1 LRATRE
7 KSRAAPRDRHGDKL
21 PTQPPV
27 GFRSALLN
35 PDSAMSSDRRSF
47 LKATALASAATAL
60 GGLQPVGASRGI
72 ARDFLE
78 LRAYRLKPGAPH
90 TLLDG
95 YLERALIPA
104 LNQRGVKAVGVF
116 TEPEAPDGTAIWVLI
131 PHASLE
137 SVHAVTASINTDATV
152 LAAGADYLRGPTKA
166 NPAFDR
172 IDSWLHLSF
181 TGQPRLQVP
190 ALARDRQAR
199 VFELRVYESFSELT
213 ALKKIE
219 MFNAGEITVMQQ
231 VGLSP
236 VFYGQAL
243 AGRDLPHLAYMLC
256 SPDKDTHKTNWQAF
270 LDHAVWKRLVADP
283 QYADT
288 VSKITSRFLVPA
300 PYSQI

>member
-1 LRATRE
+1 MSTSRRA
-7 KSRAAPRDRHGDKL
+7 
-21 PTQPPV
+21 
-27 GFRSALLN
+27 
-35 PDSAMSSDRRSF
+35 F
-47 LKATALASAATAL
+47 LKSTALASAATAL
-60 GGLQPVGASRGI
+60 GGMQPLEAERGI
-72 ARDFLE
+72 ARDYVE

-104 LNQRGVKAVGVF
+104 LNTRGIKAVGAF
-116 TEPEAPDGTAIWVLI
+116 TEPDAPDGAAVWVLI
-131 PHASLE
+131 PHSSLQ
-137 SVHAVTASINTDATV
+137 SVHAVTASINTDAAV

-181 TGQPRLQVP
+181 TGLPRLQVP

-199 VFELRVYESFSELT
+199 VFELRIYESFSELT

-219 MFNAGEITVMQQ
+219 MFNAGEITIMQD

-243 AGRDLPHLAYMLC
+243 AGRDLPHLSYMLC
-256 SPDKDTHKTNWQAF
+256 SPDRDTHKVNWQRF
-270 LDHAVWKRLVADP
+270 LDHPTWKRLVADP

-288 VSKITSRFLVPA
+288 VSKITSRFLVPTA
-300 PYSQI
+300 YSQI